1 VVLARGCPRARLEGS
16 ERDGDATIA
25 SDAHAW
31 HCQPPPV
38 PRKSGQEVVL
48 IWSCM
53 TTKTNGG
60 GGLVL
65 CMILR
70 QDSNRFKKIWE
81 RKNDPYANFEL
92 RLWSKRLRVQ
102 YGSDR

>member
-1 VVLARGCPRARLEGS
+1 
-16 ERDGDATIA
+16 
-25 SDAHAW
+25 
-31 HCQPPPV
+31 
-38 PRKSGQEVVL
+38 
-48 IWSCM
+48 M

-102 YGSDR
+102 YGSDRWALMI